1 MISFQ
6 EKNVTL
12 PVLDYPRIDIWLGEV
27 ADSFDKKIGNINY
40 IFCDDIEILKVNR
53 EFLSHDYF
61 TDIITFDYS
70 NKNRLGAD
78 IFISLDTVKS
88 NAESLGVDYKQE
100 LLRVIVHGLLHL
112 CGIKDKSPEER
123 AVMEE
128 NENKAL
134 KLLQL

>member
-12 PVLDYPRIDIWLGEV
+12 PVLDYPRIDMWLGEV

-88 NAESLGVDYKQE
+88 NAESLGVDYKHE

-123 AVMEE
+123 AEMEE